1 MNRYCPDM
9 RGGLTIDARCQLK
22 LLYLICEEVWLLMP
36 AASCRPSQLKLLYL
50 ICEEVW
56 LLMPAASC
64 RPSQLKARVEQPRPP
79 DSSSTLRVLGIYKK
93 NI

>member
-9 RGGLTIDARCQLK
+9 RGGLTIDARC
-22 LLYLICEEVWLLMP
+22 
-36 AASCRPSQLKLLYL
+36 QLKLLYL